1 MSTDLGNNSVA
12 PLGVAFRMNLNVAQL
27 LLEYLKL
34 EGVTKI
40 FGIPGGAVI
49 YIMDELKKQSDKFDF
64 VICRHE
70 SGAAYIA
77 DGYSRV
83 TGGLGVVLTT
93 SGPSAT
99 NALTGAMNAQAS
111 NSAVLIITGEVPR
124 KYFGMGY
131 LQEGVDAKLD
141 INGIFRNAVQYSA
154 EIVDQSNFQTLFQQ
168 ALRDARSLP
177 PRTSH
182 ISLPGDVAGAC
193 VIGAPALDQNGN
205 RIPFP
210 TATDNYRA
218 KPSGTDLQKVENTLD
233 DLLSARRPLI
243 FLGNGCRSALE
254 STQRLNVLRKF
265 VDRFGIPVMTT
276 PDAKGIF
283 PESNELSL
291 RNYGMT
297 ACAWPQYYMR
307 PENEPPYDVLLVLG
321 SSLGELSTTCAAK
334 DQYSKILVPGRA
346 CIQVDLDQSVIG
358 RDFPITRGIVAEVGA
373 TIDAFCVMGTSREPR
388 QSDVGARK
396 KIISG
401 IKQQYSPFD
410 DPEGRDSERAPVHP
424 AAMMRT
430 INELVDDGYIIIDA
444 GNCVGW
450 SLNYL
455 VVDPPLRYHSALA
468 MGPMG
473 FGVAA
478 VVGAKLGAPEK
489 PCIGIVGDAAF
500 MMHGAEIS
508 TAAQQRAGAIWVVL
522 FDNDLSMVSQGMAEL
537 FPPAQSWRQ
546 YYKLGQ
552 PNLVQFAQGLGAR
565 AVEVSP
571 RDGVA
576 SFRNALVDA
585 LRFSRETNQPQVIV
599 VCIDTQPM
607 PPYGWPTLSSVDCS
621 KAR

>member
-1 MSTDLGNNSVA
+1 MSTDPGNNSVA
-12 PLGVAFRMNLNVAQL
+12 PLGAAFRMNLNVAQL

-49 YIMDELKKQSDKFDF
+49 YIMEELKKQSDKFDF

-99 NALTGAMNAQAS
+99 NALTGAMNAQAG

-193 VIGAPALDQNGN
+193 VIGSPASDPSGN
-205 RIPFP
+205 KIPFP
-210 TATDNYRA
+210 TAIDNYRA
-218 KPSGTDLQKVENTLD
+218 RPSGTDLQKVENTLD
-233 DLLSARRPLI
+233 DLLGARRPLI
-243 FLGNGCRSALE
+243 FLGNGCRCALE
-254 STQRLNVLRKF
+254 STQRLSALRKF
-265 VDRFGIPVMTT
+265 VERFGIPVMTT

-283 PESNELSL
+283 PESHALSL

-297 ACAWPQYYMR
+297 ACSWPQHYLK
-307 PENEPPYDVLLVLG
+307 PDNEPAYDVLLILG
-321 SSLGELSTTCAAK
+321 SSLGELSTSCSAK
-334 DQYSKILVPGRA
+334 DQYGKILVPSRA

-358 RDFPITRGIVAEVGA
+358 RDFPITRGVVAEVGA
-373 TIDAFCVMGTSREPR
+373 TIDALCASGSKREPI
-388 QSDVGARK
+388 QAEVDVRK
-396 KIISG
+396 KIVNS

-410 DPEGRDSERAPVHP
+410 DPSARDSEAAPVHP
-424 AAMMRT
+424 AAVIRI
-430 INELVDDGYIIIDA
+430 INELVDDGNIVIDA

-450 SLNYL
+450 SLNYM

-478 VVGAKLGAPEK
+478 VIGAKLGAPEK
-489 PCIGIVGDAAF
+489 TCIGIVGDAAF

-522 FDNDLSMVSQGMAEL
+522 YDNDLGMVSQGMAEL

-552 PNLVQFAQGLGAR
+552 PDLVMFAQGLGAN
-565 AVEVSP
+565 AVEVTLA
-571 RDGVA
+571 DGTA
-576 SFRNALVDA
+576 SFRNALLNA
-585 LRFSRETNQPQVIV
+585 LRLSRETNQPQVIV
-599 VCIDTQPM
+599 VCIDTRPM
-607 PPYGWPTLSSVDCS
+607 PPYGWPTLVPVDCS
-621 KAR
+621 KVR

>member
-1 MSTDLGNNSVA
+1 MGTDRKNNPA
-12 PLGVAFRMNLNVAQL
+12 PPLGAGFRMNLNVAQL
-27 LLEYLKL
+27 LLEYLRL
-34 EGVTKI
+34 EGVTRI
-40 FGIPGGAVI
+40 FGVPGGAVI
-49 YIMDELKKQSDKFDF
+49 YIMDELQKQSGEFDF

-111 NSAVLIITGEVPR
+111 NSSLLIITGEVPR

-141 INGIFRNAVQYSA
+141 INGIFRNAVQFSA
-154 EIVDQSNFQTLFQQ
+154 EINDQSNFQTLFQQ
-168 ALRDARSLP
+168 ALREARSTP

-193 VIGAPALDQNGN
+193 VIGSAAQDPQGN
-205 RIPFP
+205 RISFP
-210 TATDNYRA
+210 STAGNYRTQ
-218 KPSGTDLQKVENTLD
+218 PSGTDVRKVNSTLD
-233 DLLSARRPLI
+233 DLLGARRPLI
-243 FLGNGCRSALE
+243 FLGNGCRNALD
-254 STQRLNVLRKF
+254 SVDRLGALRNF

-283 PESNELSL
+283 PESHALSL

-297 ACAWPQYYMR
+297 ACSWPQHYLR
-307 PENEPPYDVLLVLG
+307 PDNEPAYDVLLVLG
-321 SSLGELSTTCAAK
+321 SSLGELSTSCSAK
-334 DQYSKILVPGRA
+334 DQYGKILIPSRA

-373 TIDAFCVMGTSREPR
+373 TIDALCASGETR
-388 QSDVGARK
+388 QPIQAEVDTRK
-396 KIISG
+396 KIINS

-410 DPEGRDSERAPVHP
+410 DPAARNSDAAPVHP
-424 AAMMRT
+424 AAMMRI
-430 INELVDDGYIIIDA
+430 INELVDDGHIVIDA

-450 SLNYL
+450 SLNYM

-478 VVGAKLGAPEK
+478 VIGAKLGAPEK
-489 PCIGIVGDAAF
+489 TCIGIVGDAAF

-508 TAAQQRAGAIWVVL
+508 TAAQQSAGAIWVVL
-522 FDNDLSMVSQGMAEL
+522 YDNDLGMVSQGMAAL

-546 YYKLGQ
+546 YYRLGQ
-552 PNLVQFAQGLGAR
+552 PNLVLFAQGLGAN
-565 AVEVSP
+565 AVGVTLA
-571 RDGVA
+571 DGTA
-576 SFRNALVDA
+576 AFRNALLDA
-585 LRFSRETNQPQVIV
+585 LRLSRETNQPQVIV
-599 VCIDTQPM
+599 VSIDTRPM
-607 PPYGWPTLSSVDCS
+607 PPYGWPTLVPVDCS
-621 KAR
+621 KAP

>member
-12 PLGVAFRMNLNVAQL
+12 PIGAAFRMNLNVAQL

-193 VIGAPALDQNGN
+193 VIGAPALDPNGN
-205 RIPFP
+205 KIPFP
-210 TATDNYRA
+210 TATENYRA
-218 KPSGTDLQKVENTLD
+218 RPSGTDLKKVENTLN

-243 FLGNGCRSALE
+243 FLGNGCRPALE
-254 STQRLNVLRKF
+254 SAQRLSELRKF
-265 VDRFGIPVMTT
+265 VERFGIPVMTT
-276 PDAKGIF
+276 PGAKGIF
-283 PESNELSL
+283 PESDELSL

-321 SSLGELSTTCAAK
+321 SSLGELSTTSAAK

-373 TIDAFCVMGTSREPR
+373 TIDALCAMGTSREPR
-388 QSDVGARK
+388 QSDVDARK
-396 KIISG
+396 KIISA
-401 IKQQYSPFD
+401 IKQQHSPFD
-410 DPEGRDSERAPVHP
+410 DPEGRNSERAPVHP
-424 AAMMRT
+424 AALMRI
-430 INELVDDGYIIIDA
+430 INELVNDGYIVIDA

-478 VVGAKLGAPEK
+478 VVGAKLGAKEK

-522 FDNDLSMVSQGMAEL
+522 YDNDLSMVSQGMAEL

-571 RDGVA
+571 HDGVA
-576 SFRNALVDA
+576 AFRNALADA
-585 LRFSRETNQPQVIV
+585 LKFSRETNQPQVIV
-599 VCIDTQPM
+599 VCIDTQPI